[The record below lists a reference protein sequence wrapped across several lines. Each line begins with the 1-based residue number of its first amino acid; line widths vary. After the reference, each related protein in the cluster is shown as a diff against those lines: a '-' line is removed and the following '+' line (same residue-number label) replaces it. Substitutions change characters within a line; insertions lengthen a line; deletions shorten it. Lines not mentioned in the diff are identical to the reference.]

1 MASVCTVE
9 KCTDYDGVHF
19 IEGLVKCE
27 GVIEDL
33 AGFGV
38 FGAVDD

>member
-1 MASVCTVE
+1 VE
-9 KCTDYDGVHF
+9 KYTDCFGVLF

-27 GVIEDL
+27 RVIENL

-38 FGAVDD
+38 FGPVDD